1 MCRRMLSLFLIL
13 MLLCPC
19 AQAQTHTF
27 SGLFSLSCDEN
38 VYTADTSS
46 WMDESDENS
55 RWLMTLSAEAY
66 LFDVT
71 LSRVEGWEHV
81 SLTDPS
87 AAMTG
92 WYLDSMTADGFEHLD
107 TVETNGVVFGLFRAD
122 DEDGEYLLGET
133 VINGWAVS
141 FYAYYNDPER
151 PLDDALADALKSVL
165 ATYQPCR

>member
-1 MCRRMLSLFLIL
+1 MRRQMISLFLIL

-19 AQAQTHTF
+19 AQAQTHSF
-27 SGLFSLSCDEN
+27 SGLFSLSYDEN
-38 VYTADTSS
+38 VYTADTST
-46 WMDESDENS
+46 WMDESDETS
-55 RWLMTLSAEAY
+55 RWLMMLSTDAY

-81 SLTDPS
+81 SLTDPA
-87 AAMTG
+87 AAMAG

-107 TVETNGVVFGLFRAD
+107 TVEANGVVFGLFRAS

-151 PLDDALADALKSVL
+151 PADDALAGALKSVL
-165 ATYQPCR
+165 AAYQPCR